1 VIFDPAATKAI
12 SAKQQVSR
20 IEYNVFEGRVCNGAP
35 IATVANGKLAWRPGE
50 MRAAAGDGR
59 YIARPPF
66 PPAHVANTTW
76 RAFKAPRGVA
86 RTEVTP

>member
-12 SAKQQVSR
+12 SAKSQTSR

-35 IATVANGKLAWRPGE
+35 VATIANGKLAWRPGE
-50 MRAAAGDGR
+50 MRAVAGDGR

-76 RAFKAPRGVA
+76 RAFKAPRGLA

>member
-1 VIFDPAATKAI
+1 
-12 SAKQQVSR
+12 
-20 IEYNVFEGRVCNGAP
+20 
-35 IATVANGKLAWRPGE
+35 